1 MEFIYLLI
9 IPSIVSFVVSI
20 FWSKLAFKKVVEIM
34 TKMDVDQQEL
44 NETMRAQI
52 LEEIKT
58 LRNVR

>member
-9 IPSIVSFVVSI
+9 IPSIVSFVGSI
-20 FWSKLAFKKVVEIM
+20 FWSKLVFKKVVEIM

>member
-20 FWSKLAFKKVVEIM
+20 FWSKLVFKKVVEIM
-34 TKMDVDQQEL
+34 TKMDVDQQDL

>member
-1 MEFIYLLI
+1 MEFIYSLI

-20 FWSKLAFKKVVEIM
+20 FWSKLVFKKVVEIM

-52 LEEIKT
+52 LEEIKI

>member
-1 MEFIYLLI
+1 MEFVYLLI

-20 FWSKLAFKKVVEIM
+20 FWSKLVFKKVVEIM

-52 LEEIKT
+52 LEEIKI

>member
-20 FWSKLAFKKVVEIM
+20 FWSKLVFKKVVEIM

-58 LRNVR
+58 L

>member
-20 FWSKLAFKKVVEIM
+20 FWSKLVFKKVVEIM

-52 LEEIKT
+52 LEGIKT

>member
-1 MEFIYLLI
+1 
-9 IPSIVSFVVSI
+9 
-20 FWSKLAFKKVVEIM
+20 M

-52 LEEIKT
+52 LEEIKI